1 VDAITELGPGAQVE
15 SQNKGIKQIFR
26 KIQPAFALRI
36 VLKVPVPCASL
47 LQFGRIV
54 SQKQGRQPR
63 IRGHSRQSG
72 LFLQRGIQRAVF
84 VSGAVVVAEC
94 NQRLSSSHKFFWPFK
109 MIVLFQFV
117 LHHRA
122 VLTVNHE
129 DSLLNFNA
137 FDFVSEN
144 RKRIAAETA

>member
-1 VDAITELGPGAQVE
+1 MGGRYHGGLDPGAQVE

-63 IRGHSRQSG
+63 IRVT
-72 LFLQRGIQRAVF
+72 AVNPG
-84 VSGAVVVAEC
+84 SSC
-94 NQRLSSSHKFFWPFK
+94 N
-109 MIVLFQFV
+109 
-117 LHHRA
+117 A
-122 VLTVNHE
+122 G
-129 DSLLNFNA
+129 FNA
-137 FDFVSEN
+137 PFS
-144 RKRIAAETA
+144 